1 MSNQLTGV
9 LREIY
14 PVQEI
19 SDKFRKRD
27 IVITDNST
35 QYEQHVKMQ
44 VTQDRCELFDKCNV
58 GDEVTVHFN
67 IRGKQYT
74 KKDQT
79 IDYFTTLEVWK
90 VEMNKTNNYPQPPA
104 APQTTNDAPSNIGA
118 ANEPQDL
125 PF

>member
-35 QYEQHVKMQ
+35 QYEQHIKMQ

-58 GDEVTVHFN
+58 GDEATVHFN

-90 VEMNKTNNYPQPPA
+90 VETNKANQSQPQIQTPPPVNNA
-104 APQTTNDAPSNIGA
+104 SNVPNGSDID
-118 ANEPQDL
+118 DL

>member
-27 IVITDNST
+27 IVVTDNST
-35 QYEQHVKMQ
+35 QYEQHIKMQ
-44 VTQDRCELFDKCNV
+44 VTQDRCELFDNLNV
-58 GDEVTVHFN
+58 GDEVKVSYN
-67 IRGKQYT
+67 VRGKQYT
-74 KKDQT
+74 KKDGI

-90 VEMNKTNNYPQPPA
+90 VETNKVNNYTQTPP
-104 APQTTNDAPSNIGA
+104 APQTTNDAPVDD
-118 ANEPQDL
+118 DL

>member
-35 QYEQHVKMQ
+35 QYEQHIKMQ
-44 VTQDRCELFDKCNV
+44 VTQDRCELFDNLNV
-58 GDEVTVHFN
+58 GDEVKVSYN

-90 VEMNKTNNYPQPPA
+90 VEKLGGNQ
-104 APQTTNDAPSNIGA
+104 APQVNQADRPINPA
-118 ANEPQDL
+118 EPDL

>member
-14 PVQEI
+14 PVQQV

-27 IVITDNST
+27 IVITDNRT
-35 QYEQHVKMQ
+35 DYEQHIKMQ

-58 GDEVTVHFN
+58 GDEATVHFN

-74 KKDQT
+74 KKT
-79 IDYFTTLEVWK
+79 GEIDYFTTLEVWK
-90 VEMNKTNNYPQPPA
+90 VETNKTTQ
-104 APQTTNDAPSNIGA
+104 QQQSNGIKSPDYD
-118 ANEPQDL
+118 EDL
-125 PF
+125 GF

>member
-14 PVQEI
+14 PVQQV

-27 IVITDNST
+27 IVVTDNST
-35 QYEQHVKMQ
+35 QYEQHIKMQ
-44 VTQDRCELFDKCNV
+44 VTQDRCELFDNLNV
-58 GDEVTVHFN
+58 GDEVKVSYN
-67 IRGKQYT
+67 VRGKQYT

-90 VEMNKTNNYPQPPA
+90 VETLAAQKSPTPGFDPNKKY
-104 APQTTNDAPSNIGA
+104 DD
-118 ANEPQDL
+118 E
-125 PF
+125 F

>member
-27 IVITDNST
+27 IVITDNSS
-35 QYEQHVKMQ
+35 QYEQHIKMQ

-58 GDEVTVHFN
+58 GDTVNVHYN
-67 IRGKQYT
+67 LRGKQYT
-74 KKDQT
+74 KKDGT

-90 VEMNKTNNYPQPPA
+90 VEANKANNNYPPQQS
-104 APQTTNDAPSNIGA
+104 APQTTNDPSM
-118 ANEPQDL
+118 PDDL